1 MKRKTIRIHGW
12 GIRAFMLVAFSLGLF
27 LALWGAENGD
37 FSGKDIFMTVAFC
50 VGMVLVQWGLTVPK
64 IILDPNNDELLI
76 IAPTMKKHKN
86 IRCLSGV
93 KWIDVKMG
101 YADLILT
108 VRYTGGYKEEF
119 RYYGRALISLEE
131 NRIRKA
137 LNKWFSER
145 NSIHASEIQD
155 NSL

>member
-1 MKRKTIRIHGW
+1 MMIVFCAG
-12 GIRAFMLVAFSLGLF
+12 MPLVELSLH
-27 LALWGAENGD
+27 
-37 FSGKDIFMTVAFC
+37 
-50 VGMVLVQWGLTVPK
+50 VPK

-76 IAPTMKKHKN
+76 IAPTMKRHKN

-93 KWIDVKMG
+93 KWIDVKME

-119 RYYGRALISLEE
+119 RYYGRLLVSIEE

-145 NSIHASEIQD
+145 NSNQAVKTQD
-155 NSL
+155 NDCDI